1 MRVIMQKRVVS
12 NEIICDNKSCEL
24 GSLMKIPIIISTCLI
39 LVAIANSE
47 TQSGKKTIS
56 DAILNNFE
64 FLDRDLTAKNEAGKV
79 PEFDVKRARLLLNRA
94 HFLHGD
100 ISRSEFLKN
109 SDKIATDLIADATA
123 RFYAGTVSSSYVVE
137 VNGEL
142 LLDAAI
148 SNGEL

>member
-47 TQSGKKTIS
+47 TQSGKKRIS
-56 DAILNNFE
+56 DAILENFE
-64 FLDRDLTAKNEAGKV
+64 LLDRELTAKNEAGKV

-100 ISRSEFLKN
+100 ISRSEFLIK
-109 SDKIATDLIADATA
+109 SDQIGTDLIVDASA

-137 VNGEL
+137 VNGDI

-148 SNGEL
+148 ANGEL